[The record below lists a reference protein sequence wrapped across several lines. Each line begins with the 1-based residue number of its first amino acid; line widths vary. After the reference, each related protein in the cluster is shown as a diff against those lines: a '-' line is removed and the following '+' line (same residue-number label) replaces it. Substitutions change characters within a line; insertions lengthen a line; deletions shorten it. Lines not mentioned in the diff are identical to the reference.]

1 MHGLTI
7 VPQTLNLF
15 NIYNQISRFST
26 HKSQLRAGRN
36 VANQEAAEERES
48 RHE

>member
-7 VPQTLNLF
+7 VPQIL
-15 NIYNQISRFST
+15 NIYNQISRFSI
-26 HKSQLRAGRN
+26 HKSQFRLGRN

-48 RHE
+48 RRE